1 MILSEDPTAMDP
13 ETLDQLTVVE
23 TIKEG
28 RTIYNAGEFGNTD
41 GLAFR
46 PPRDGSDPF
55 AAFLRQAA
63 VARDM
68 EGAGNGPM
76 IRAMRRMAAEAPH
89 DGTRGASQTCW
100 SRPWRGCPRHDD
112 DCRVATL
119 SRPTDVSRQ
128 RPDKIKLRTGFARMR
143 FPGGNGQS

>member
-1 MILSEDPTAMDP
+1 MILSEDPTAIDP

-28 RTIYNAGEFGNTD
+28 RTIYNAREFGNTG

-63 VARDM
+63 VARDT

-89 DGTRGASQTCW
+89 DGTC
-100 SRPWRGCPRHDD
+100 
-112 DCRVATL
+112 VA
-119 SRPTDVSRQ
+119 DVLVSAV
-128 RPDKIKLRTGFARMR
+128 ARMSEAR
-143 FPGGNGQS
+143 